1 MLDLLPQLS
10 GIHYVFHVSMLRK
23 YEPNTTHILDWHHLN
38 LQENVMYEET
48 PMEILDKKEQVLQ
61 TKTIPLVRVF

>member
-23 YEPNTTHILDWHHLN
+23 YELDTSHILDWHGLN
-38 LQENVMYEET
+38 LQENVTYEEA
-48 PMEILDKKEQVLQ
+48 PIEILDKKEQVDHSSNES
-61 TKTIPLVRVF
+61 VVGSS